1 MEKYKDKEFFYK
13 HREIYFTTDKKRE
26 YEVFAVMSVNIHEF
40 EYWKFVMARDAKKYD
55 EFVDKVEEY
64 SLWRQGN
71 KPKYGEQT
79 LMLSTCDNGKGD
91 DCRIVVIGKK

>member
-1 MEKYKDKEFFYK
+1 
-13 HREIYFTTDKKRE
+13 
-26 YEVFAVMSVNIHEF
+26 
-40 EYWKFVMARDAKKYD
+40 MARDAKKYD

-91 DCRIVVIGKK
+91 DCRIVVIGKNI

>member
-1 MEKYKDKEFFYK
+1 
-13 HREIYFTTDKKRE
+13 
-26 YEVFAVMSVNIHEF
+26 
-40 EYWKFVMARDAKKYD
+40 MARDAKKYD

-79 LMLSTCDNGKGD
+79 LMLSTCDNKKGD
-91 DCRIVVIGKK
+91 NWRIVVIGKEIF